1 MAANT
6 RLEETRQKQAI
17 EENLDTHFDRK
28 RIDIQAEILR
38 KKEKKEKASQ
48 QNIRPATTT
57 AYEPIQLTKMGQ
69 RDSDEEANQRRDKAA
84 SDQESGSE
92 SSSSESDEE
101 DSELQEKQ
109 KRRFINR
116 VTPSRRDELNH
127 AKCVKDLSFY
137 KLNWSDAD
145 LETFHRPNI

>member
-1 MAANT
+1 
-6 RLEETRQKQAI
+6 
-17 EENLDTHFDRK
+17 
-28 RIDIQAEILR
+28 
-38 KKEKKEKASQ
+38 
-48 QNIRPATTT
+48 
-57 AYEPIQLTKMGQ
+57 MGQ
-69 RDSDEEANQRRDKAA
+69 KDSDEEANQRRDKAA